1 MEDSVPNSVCIVR
14 MAGYALQALQWSCSI
29 STIYEQHLC
38 RYARCL
44 CRCYLDDILIYSDNM
59 NIHKPHVREVLKRLR
74 ENGLY
79 ASTNKCEFHSESI
92 EYLGFRLSPEV
103 LSMDPAKIQ
112 TIQDWPEPQKVN
124 DIQTFLSFANFYS
137 RFIAN
142 YSDIVIPLTRLTR
155 KSNKWN
161 FNDKC

>member
-1 MEDSVPNSVCIVR
+1 MENSVPNSVWIVR
-14 MAGYALQALQWSCSI
+14 MAGYALRTLQWSCSI
-29 STIYEQHLC
+29 STIYEQHLR

-44 CRCYLDDILIYSDNM
+44 CCCLSRQHTYL
-59 NIHKPHVREVLKRLR
+59 LR
-74 ENGLY
+74 QYGHSFY
-79 ASTNKCEFHSESI
+79 SESI
-92 EYLGFRLSPEV
+92 EYLGFRLSPEG

-112 TIQDWPEPQKVN
+112 TIQDWPEPRKVN
-124 DIQTFLSFANFYS
+124 DIQKFLGFANFYR
-137 RFIAN
+137 RFIDN